1 MDRHSIHICRSHH
14 DRGEQK
20 MTQTW
25 AILLAILSG
34 LLGGIGVIL
43 LKKGSKKF
51 NLNIFQQIKNKY
63 VILGMASCGTG
74 MIALLI
80 AFKGGELSVL
90 YPIISIQYIIST
102 LLAVKYLKEKMNMP
116 KWAGITAIII
126 GIILIG
132 LGI

>member
-1 MDRHSIHICRSHH
+1 
-14 DRGEQK
+14 

-25 AILLAILSG
+25 AILLAVLSG
-34 LLGGIGVIL
+34 ILGGVGVVL

-63 VILGMASCGTG
+63 VILGITSCGTG

-90 YPIISIQYIIST
+90 YPIISLQYIIST
-102 LLAVKYLKEKMNMP
+102 FLAVKYLKEKMTLL

-126 GIILIG
+126 GVILIG
-132 LGI
+132 IGI

>member
-1 MDRHSIHICRSHH
+1 
-14 DRGEQK
+14 

-25 AILLAILSG
+25 VIILAVLSG
-34 LLGGIGVIL
+34 ILGGIGVIL

-51 NLNIFQQIKNKY
+51 NLNILTQIKNY
-63 VILGMASCGTG
+63 YILLGMASCGTG
-74 MIALLI
+74 MITLLI
-80 AFKGGELSVL
+80 AFKGGELSAL
-90 YPIISIQYIIST
+90 YPLISIQYIIST
-102 LLAVKYLKEKMNMP
+102 LLAVKYLKEKMNLF

>member
-1 MDRHSIHICRSHH
+1 
-14 DRGEQK
+14 

-25 AILLAILSG
+25 AILSALLSG
-34 LLGGIGVIL
+34 LLGGIGVVL

-51 NLNIFQQIKNKY
+51 NLNILTQITNY
-63 VILGMASCGTG
+63 YILLGMASCGTG

-90 YPIISIQYIIST
+90 YPLISIQYIIST
-102 LLAVKYLKEKMNMP
+102 LLAVKYLKEKMNLL

>member
-1 MDRHSIHICRSHH
+1 
-14 DRGEQK
+14 
-20 MTQTW
+20 MTQAW
-25 AILLAILSG
+25 AILLAVLSG
-34 LLGGIGVIL
+34 ILGGIGVVL

-51 NLNIFQQIKNKY
+51 NLKILEQVKNY
-63 VILGMASCGTG
+63 CILLGMASCGTG

-90 YPIISIQYIIST
+90 YPMISIQYIIAT
-102 LLAVKYLKEKMNMP
+102 LLAVKYLKEKMNLL
-116 KWAGITAIII
+116 KWAGITAIIT

>member
-1 MDRHSIHICRSHH
+1 
-14 DRGEQK
+14 

-34 LLGGIGVIL
+34 ILGGVGVVL

-51 NLNIFQQIKNKY
+51 NFKIIQQFTNY
-63 VILGMASCGTG
+63 YLILGVGSCGLG

-90 YPIISIQYIIST
+90 YPIISLQYIISV
-102 LLAVKYLKEKMNMP
+102 LLSVTFLKEKMNLF

>member
-1 MDRHSIHICRSHH
+1 
-14 DRGEQK
+14 
-20 MTQTW
+20 MTQLW

-34 LLGGIGVIL
+34 ILGGVGVVL
-43 LKKGSKKF
+43 LKKGSKRF
-51 NLNIFQQIKNKY
+51 NLSILQQITNY
-63 VILGMASCGTG
+63 YIILGVASCGLG
-74 MIALLI
+74 MISLLI

-102 LLAVKYLKEKMNMP
+102 FLAVKYLKEKMNLL

>member
-1 MDRHSIHICRSHH
+1 
-14 DRGEQK
+14 
-20 MTQTW
+20 MTQLW
-25 AILLAILSG
+25 AILLAVLSG
-34 LLGGIGVIL
+34 ILGGVGVIL
-43 LKKGSKKF
+43 LKKGADKF
-51 NLNIFQQIKNKY
+51 NLNILQQIRNKY
-63 VILGMASCGTG
+63 LVLGMACCGTG

-90 YPIISIQYIIST
+90 YPIISLQYIIST
-102 LLAVKYLKEKMNMP
+102 LLAVKYLKEKMNLL

>member
-1 MDRHSIHICRSHH
+1 
-14 DRGEQK
+14 

-34 LLGGIGVIL
+34 LLGGAGVVL

-63 VILGMASCGTG
+63 AILGMACCGTG

-80 AFKGGELSVL
+80 AFKGGELSTL

-102 LLAVKYLKEKMNMP
+102 LLAVKYLKEKMNLL
-116 KWAGITAIII
+116 KWAGMTAIIT

>member
-1 MDRHSIHICRSHH
+1 
-14 DRGEQK
+14 
-20 MTQTW
+20 MTQLW

-34 LLGGIGVIL
+34 ILGGIGVIL

-51 NLNIFQQIKNKY
+51 NLNILQQIKNKY
-63 VILGMASCGTG
+63 VVLGIVCCGTG

-90 YPIISIQYIIST
+90 YPIISIQYIISAF
-102 LLAVKYLKEKMNMP
+102 LAVKYLKEKMNLL